1 MKRVIFFIIIL
12 LQIKIAQ
19 ASFSYPKLYPEKN
32 ITTVE
37 DVSRMNFNE
46 FHKLTHF
53 KGSITNRVAFLMLK
67 KELKK
72 QVKLGNGAK
81 DITPVLSSMMNQER
95 FRFKIGGF
103 LAGLVFGIF
112 GVGATYLI
120 TKDRNVHRSAWIGFG
135 ILVLVALISIISI
148 YPVG

>member
-1 MKRVIFFIIIL
+1 MKKLIFLFVL
-12 LQIKIAQ
+12 FQITA
-19 ASFSYPKLYPEKN
+19 ASASLIVVSTVKKKDVLTIQKVSEMSFRQYQNLNGGKLG
-32 ITTVE
+32 
-37 DVSRMNFNE
+37 
-46 FHKLTHF
+46 F
-53 KGSITNRVAFLMLK
+53 KDRIAFLMVK

-81 DITPVLSSMMNQER
+81 DITPVLSSMMNQEK

-103 LAGLVFGIF
+103 LAGVIFGIF

-135 ILVLVALISIISI
+135 ILVLIALISIISI